1 MNNLK
6 RLTEPSM
13 SEEIAR
19 ESESERAS
27 ARERE
32 MGRARK
38 RKMWRENERE
48 IKRREG
54 ARREEEV

>member
-27 ARERE
+27 ARERDGE
-32 MGRARK
+32 SKKEKDVAR
-38 RKMWRENERE
+38 E
-48 IKRREG
+48 
-54 ARREEEV
+54 